1 MVETIRD
8 SLPCGPQVIYGSTI
22 PLCDEQLYPQS
33 ILHIRCPVEINGNFT
48 TVESHDFYMNKPDSN
63 IPEHVNFGAGI
74 TRKIVLCPACGW
86 SEENALLLASFFCTC
101 HDYKCK
107 FVLIKRIF

>member
-8 SLPCGPQVIYGSTI
+8 SLPCGPQDIYRSTI

-86 SEENALLLASFFCTC
+86 SEENVFQCSYQNDNILLGSIA
-101 HDYKCK
+101 K
-107 FVLIKRIF
+107 